1 MNGVPHAPI
10 GDACAA
16 TRNRARSGLA
26 LARLPHP
33 GRNVPRR
40 MQDAPDIDFRLP
52 FYVEDQIRKLSGR
65 LDAKAGKIQ
74 LMSIAGRAPPRLFA
88 DMAAGVFQRVD
99 EGQRDYRARL
109 GHIVLDGLID
119 ITPRPLA

>member
-1 MNGVPHAPI
+1 MNWAAKTTLTQYGARIMNGVPHAPI

-52 FYVEDQIRKLSGR
+52 LYVEDQIRKLSGR
-65 LDAKAGKIQ
+65 LEAKAGNIQ
-74 LMSIAGRAPPRLFA
+74 LMGIAGASPSPAVR
-88 DMAAGVFQRVD
+88 
-99 EGQRDYRARL
+99 
-109 GHIVLDGLID
+109 
-119 ITPRPLA
+119 